1 MRGIGWCFDIA
12 HAGLGHVAGGGRIPK
27 ESMAAKCYILIET
40 AVGNTRN
47 VATAVKALAEVKS
60 VDLVTGPYDIILV
73 VEAQDLHSIGEFVIA
88 KVHTLPG
95 VNRTVTC
102 MTV

>member
-1 MRGIGWCFDIA
+1 
-12 HAGLGHVAGGGRIPK
+12 
-27 ESMAAKCYILIET
+27 MATKGYILIET
-40 AVGNTRN
+40 AVGKTRN

-73 VEAQDLHSIGEFVIA
+73 VEAKDLHSVGEFVTA
-88 KVHTLPG
+88 KVHPLPG

-102 MTV
+102 LAV